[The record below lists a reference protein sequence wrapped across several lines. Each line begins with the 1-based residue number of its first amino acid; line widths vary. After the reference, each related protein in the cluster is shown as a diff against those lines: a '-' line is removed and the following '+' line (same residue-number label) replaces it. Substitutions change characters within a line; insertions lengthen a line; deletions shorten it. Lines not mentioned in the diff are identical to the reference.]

1 MKTILKMSA
10 LLLLAVSC
18 AQKGSNVDPS
28 RVVANPIDLNY
39 AFHGASSGFGG
50 GFGGYSP
57 TGPYAYK
64 LEEQQRAR
72 AAQQQRRG
80 GVLPDGF
87 VMPAGPR
94 VDNSAGS
101 RECADPVVEPYNGK
115 YFLFPSKSR
124 GYWYS
129 EDMKDWKYVTSDILP
144 LDLYAPCTMVYNGEL
159 YWMTSD
165 INELYKTTTP
175 EDGNSWKLVTDN
187 LMPYPDD
194 PGRTGH
200 DPDLLPDDDGRVYL
214 FWGCNNRDDIHGIEL
229 DPKNNFASVGNNVTL
244 IRHMEAVYGWEHP
257 GDKNETSNPGFNEG
271 ASAIKIGGKYY
282 LQYASPGTE
291 FDSYG
296 DGLYV
301 SDKPLGPYTH
311 ATYSPISVK
320 PGGFLTG
327 AGHGDT
333 FIDKYGNYWHVA
345 SIVIAQRMNMERRI
359 GFFPMILTEK
369 GNLYAMTEFSDYP
382 YILPDH
388 KMDYTKES
396 PWTGWMNL
404 SLGKEI
410 SVSSTLDGHPASN
423 ASDNTIK
430 SWWSASTGDA
440 GEWICIDLDAVK
452 SVNAIQTNFADE
464 GFGMYDPDAPKSP
477 YKYIVEVS
485 KDGKSWTKVA
495 DKSDNNTDNPH
506 SLIVL
511 PKSVKARYVKITN
524 CATLTGKFSVFDL
537 RVFGLAKGKAPAE
550 VASFKV
556 NRGENR
562 QRMTF
567 TWDAVPGAKGYIL
580 HWGTV
585 EGELYSSCESL
596 TPEIELGMFST
607 DQDYYFRVD
616 SFNESGLTVGKTV
629 VHVD

>member
-1 MKTILKMSA
+1 
-10 LLLLAVSC
+10 
-18 AQKGSNVDPS
+18 
-28 RVVANPIDLNY
+28 
-39 AFHGASSGFGG
+39 
-50 GFGGYSP
+50 
-57 TGPYAYK
+57 
-64 LEEQQRAR
+64 
-72 AAQQQRRG
+72 
-80 GVLPDGF
+80 
-87 VMPAGPR
+87 
-94 VDNSAGS
+94 
-101 RECADPVVEPYNGK
+101 
-115 YFLFPSKSR
+115 
-124 GYWYS
+124 
-129 EDMKDWKYVTSDILP
+129 
-144 LDLYAPCTMVYNGEL
+144 
-159 YWMTSD
+159 
-165 INELYKTTTP
+165 
-175 EDGNSWKLVTDN
+175 
-187 LMPYPDD
+187 MPYPED

-200 DPDLLPDDDGRVYL
+200 DPDLLADDDGRVYL
-214 FWGCNNRDDIHGIEL
+214 FWGCNNVDDIHGIEL

-244 IRHMEAVYGWEHP
+244 IRHMESVYGWEHP

-311 ATYSPISVK
+311 VTYSPISVK

-359 GFFPMILTEK
+359 GFFPMILTDK

-410 SVSSTLDGHPASN
+410 SVSSTLEGHPASN

-495 DKSDNNTDNPH
+495 DKSDNNSDNPH

-567 TWDAVPGAKGYIL
+567 TWDPVPGAKGYIL

-616 SFNESGLTVGKTV
+616 SFNESGLSVGKTV